1 METLYGLSI
10 QQPWIDMIVRGIKT
24 IEIRSWKVKRRGI
37 IALHTPSKIDLNA
50 AYFYGFH
57 NPWELPRGKILAL
70 AEITDVI
77 QMDESNILDLLE
89 KHYQPLPIEPG
100 SFGILLEN
108 IQILRRPV
116 ACKGRPMFFPLP
128 EKIAGMVQKE
138 VQ

>member
-37 IALHTPSKIDLNA
+37 IALHAPSKTDLSA
-50 AYFYGFH
+50 AYFYGYQ
-57 NPWELPRGKILAL
+57 NPWKLPRGKILAL
-70 AEITDVI
+70 AEITDVYQI
-77 QMDESNILDLLE
+77 DESNILDLLE
-89 KHYQPLPIEPG
+89 KHRQPLPIDRS

-108 IQILRRPV
+108 VQILRRPV
-116 ACKGRPMFFPLP
+116 FCRGRPGLFPLT
-128 EKIAGMVQKE
+128 EQIAGMIQKE